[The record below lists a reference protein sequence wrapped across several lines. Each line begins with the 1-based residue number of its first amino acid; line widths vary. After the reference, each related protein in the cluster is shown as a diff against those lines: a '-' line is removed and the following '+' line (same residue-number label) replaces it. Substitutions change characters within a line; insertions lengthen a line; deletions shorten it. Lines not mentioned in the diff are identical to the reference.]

1 MTSSE
6 PLGRDPVVKPLIL
19 SAGADYELVLEPE
32 TGTYPVGMTGRIGFY
47 ATADTDAAEIDSWDS
62 TTATTSE
69 LSWRVESEVADEIPK
84 GLFYRLYAIFDETPT
99 LERCWY
105 RGKVQRKQ

>member
-1 MTSSE
+1 MTSE
-6 PLGRDPVVKPLIL
+6 PLGHDPEIEPLIL
-19 SAGADYELVLEPE
+19 TAGADYELVLNPE
-32 TGTYPVGMTGRIGFY
+32 TGTYPIGMTGRISFY
-47 ATADTDAAEIDSWDS
+47 AASATDAAEIDSWDS

-69 LSWRVESEVADEIPK
+69 LSWRIESEVADLIPK
-84 GLFYRLYAIFDETPT
+84 GLYYRLYAIFDETPT